1 MKDDDPVYIKNYK
14 IPHSQKD
21 EVDKLMKDKIVEP
34 SVSEYNS
41 PLLIVPK
48 KSLPNCDT
56 KRWRLVI
63 DYRQIYKKIL
73 SDKFP
78 LPKIDDI
85 LDQLVELNTLHV

>member
-1 MKDDDPVYIKNYK
+1 VGHYR
-14 IPHSQKD
+14 IPHCQKD
-21 EVDKLMKDKIVEP
+21 EVEKQVDKLIKDKIVKP

-63 DYRQIYKKIL
+63 DYHQINKTIL

-78 LPKIDDI
+78 LPRIDDI
-85 LDQLVELNTLHV
+85 LDQES